1 MSHQH
6 HNTSPRV
13 HVTSASMAEELL
25 SSAMSTT
32 QALGLI
38 LETETSLMRVGQ
50 VGQALALSEQ
60 KAATTRLYAITM
72 ENVKANLLALKR
84 FAEPSITKFK
94 EHTEKFQLIL
104 QRNNTVLITTKAIS
118 ESLMRT
124 LAQETQALQQ
134 PTGYGISQRQHT
146 TNATLSGFYLQ
157 KNA

>member
-84 FAEPSITKFK
+84 FAEPSIAKFK
-94 EHTEKFQLIL
+94 EHTEKFQAIL

-134 PTGYGISQRQHT
+134 PTGYGTTQRQHT
-146 TNATLSGFYLQ
+146 TNTTLSGFYLQ